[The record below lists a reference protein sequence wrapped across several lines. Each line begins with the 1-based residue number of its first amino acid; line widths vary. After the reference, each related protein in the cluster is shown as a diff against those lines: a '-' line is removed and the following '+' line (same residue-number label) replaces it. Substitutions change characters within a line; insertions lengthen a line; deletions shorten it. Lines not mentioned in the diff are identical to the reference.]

1 MMRAFLGLP
10 AVAVSLTRQSCTVRA
25 TLKEGESPLW
35 VRPGSGEN
43 SIRVAI
49 FGLLAGEDEIVAQ
62 LIKEAVTVAVEAPAV
77 VAEGAAGVSASP
89 RL

>member
-1 MMRAFLGLP
+1 M
-10 AVAVSLTRQSCTVRA
+10 
-25 TLKEGESPLW
+25 
-35 VRPGSGEN
+35 RPGSGEN